1 MHNALSSPAR
11 PEIPADDATA
21 RHDRRVERERA
32 ARKEAERLLEEKSL
46 ALYHA
51 NQSLKELADSLE
63 QQVAERTAELKLA
76 LEKAESST
84 RAKSEF
90 LAMMSHEIRTPMNGI
105 LGMSQLLELTALN
118 EEQHG
123 YVNTI
128 RSSGDALLVLI
139 NDILDFSKIEAGKLE
154 LESRDFVLERALE
167 STVDLYRPLAD
178 KKKLALKLQL
188 APDLPPYVRGDRT
201 RLRQILSNLLGNAIK
216 FTDQGEVLVRVL
228 VLERNEHGIQL
239 GVAVHDTGVG
249 IPPHRLDRLF
259 KAFSQVDSSTT
270 RQYGGTGLGLAIS
283 HRLCKAM
290 DGKIGVTSKMGE
302 GSVFR
307 FSVRLELAARV
318 TETMPAELGPIHGSD
333 GDPATHSVLV
343 VDDDLVNRTLAV
355 AMLGKLGLKAESV
368 SCGED
373 AVSRVAEGGVDIVL
387 MDMQMPGMD
396 GVQATEFIR
405 GLGLPRQPSIIAL
418 TANAFESDKVRCL
431 AAGMDHFLPKPVRME
446 ALREKLAGLIELP
459 DRPTA

>member
-1 MHNALSSPAR
+1 MHNALSSPAQ
-11 PEIPADDATA
+11 PEPVADDEAA
-21 RHDRRVERERA
+21 RHARRLERERD

-46 ALYHA
+46 ALYQA
-51 NQSLKELADSLE
+51 NQSLKDLTGSLE
-63 QQVAERTAELKLA
+63 QQVAERTSELKLA
-76 LEKAESST
+76 LEKAESAT

-105 LGMSQLLELTALN
+105 LGMSQLLELTSLN
-118 EEQHG
+118 DEQRG
-123 YVNTI
+123 YVSTI

-154 LESRDFVLERALE
+154 LESRDFVLERAIE
-167 STVDLYRPLAD
+167 STVNLYRPLAD
-178 KKKLALKLQL
+178 KKKLSLQL
-188 APDLPPYVRGDRT
+188 QVAPDLPAYVRGDRT
-201 RLRQILSNLLGNAIK
+201 RLRQILSNLLGNAVK

-228 VLERNEHGIQL
+228 VLERNEHSLQL

-249 IPPHRLDRLF
+249 IPPHRVDRLF

-283 HRLCKAM
+283 QRLCKAM

-302 GSVFR
+302 GSTFR
-307 FSVRLELAARV
+307 FTVRLELASRA
-318 TETMPAELGPIHGSD
+318 TETVPGELMPLLQEGEDKGAH
-333 GDPATHSVLV
+333 TVLV
-343 VDDDLVNRTLAV
+343 VDDDLVNRTLAM
-355 AMLGKLGLKAESV
+355 AMLGKLGLKAEAV

-405 GLGLPRQPSIIAL
+405 GLGLPRQPTIIAL
-418 TANAFESDKVRCL
+418 TANAFESDKARCL
-431 AAGMDHFLPKPVRME
+431 DAGMDHFLAKPVRME
-446 ALREKLAGLIELP
+446 SLREKLAGLITLP
-459 DRPTA
+459 DRAAG

>member
-1 MHNALSSPAR
+1 MHNALSSPVG
-11 PEIPADDATA
+11 PDPALDDAEA
-21 RHDRRVERERA
+21 RHARRLARERA

-46 ALYHA
+46 ALYNA

-105 LGMSQLLELTALN
+105 LGMSQLLELTTLN
-118 EEQHG
+118 DEQRG

-154 LESRDFVLERALE
+154 LESREFVLERALE

-178 KKKLALKLQL
+178 KKKIRLNLAL

-228 VLERNEHGIQL
+228 VLERDERGIQL
-239 GVAVHDTGVG
+239 GVAVHDSGIG

-302 GSVFR
+302 GSTFR
-307 FSVRLELAARV
+307 FTVRLELAARV
-318 TETMPAELGPIHGSD
+318 TDTMPAELGPIQDTNGTA
-333 GDPATHSVLV
+333 ATHSVLV

-405 GLGLPRQPSIIAL
+405 GLGLPRQPTIIAL
-418 TANAFESDKVRCL
+418 TANAFESDKQRCL
-431 AAGMDHFLPKPVRME
+431 AAGMDQFLAKPVRME
-446 ALREKLAGLIELP
+446 SLREKLAALVALP
-459 DRPTA
+459 TPSA

>member
-1 MHNALSSPAR
+1 MHNDLSSPAR
-11 PEIPADDATA
+11 ADTDMNDEATQHA
-21 RHDRRVERERA
+21 RRLERERA

-46 ALYHA
+46 ALYNA
-51 NQSLKELADSLE
+51 NQSLQELASSLE
-63 QQVAERTAELKLA
+63 QQVTERTSELQFA
-76 LEKAESST
+76 LDKAESAT

-105 LGMSQLLELTALN
+105 LGMSQLLELTSLN
-118 EEQHG
+118 EEQRS
-123 YVNTI
+123 YVTTI

-167 STVDLYRPLAD
+167 STLELYRPLAAR
-178 KKKLALKLQL
+178 KGLQLHLQL
-188 APDLPPYVRGDRT
+188 APDLPAYVRGDRT

-216 FTDQGEVLVRVL
+216 FTDEGEVLVRVL
-228 VLERNEHGIQL
+228 VRERNEHSLLL

-249 IPPHRLDRLF
+249 IPAHKLDRLF

-270 RQYGGTGLGLAIS
+270 RQYGGSGLGLAIC
-283 HRLCKAM
+283 HRLCNAM
-290 DGKIGVTSKMGE
+290 DGKIGATSKLGQ
-302 GSVFR
+302 GSTFR
-307 FSVRLELAARV
+307 FTVRLELAARA
-318 TETMPAELGPIHGSD
+318 TETVPAELGPIEQHADSE
-333 GDPATHSVLV
+333 PHHILV

-355 AMLGKLGLKAESV
+355 AMLGKLGLKAEAV
-368 SCGED
+368 ACGED

-405 GLGLPRQPSIIAL
+405 GLQLPRQPGIIAL
-418 TANAFESDKVRCL
+418 TANAFESDRNRCM

-446 ALREKLAGLIELP
+446 SLRAKLSEIIALPERAAG
-459 DRPTA
+459 